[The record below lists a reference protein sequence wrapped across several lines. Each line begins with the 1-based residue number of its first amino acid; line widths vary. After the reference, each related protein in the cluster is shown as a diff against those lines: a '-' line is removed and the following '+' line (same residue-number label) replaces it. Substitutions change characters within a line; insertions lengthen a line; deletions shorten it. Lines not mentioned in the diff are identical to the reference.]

1 MNRIHLVL
9 LLTSVLHSAFVVAGD
24 TDSVTTNR
32 ETAGFGIGALIGGL
46 IAGPP
51 GAVIGAAGGT
61 IYGHHNAEKEKQ
73 VLTLQQQLH
82 EKNIEYARLQQEF
95 TNARFTWAESLKKAA
110 FDKRRAS
117 LEKLTDHISFT
128 VYFRTGDARPGPEL
142 SPHIRDLVNL
152 IHDTPEIRVQLD
164 GYADRRGG
172 PDYNMKLS
180 QARAESVRAEL
191 IRAGLPANRITSNAH
206 GKSLA
211 HSKAGDIEGYIFDRR
226 VDLILTLNSEI

>member
-24 TDSVTTNR
+24 TDSVTTTR

-61 IYGHHNAEKEKQ
+61 IYGHHNAEKENK

-82 EKNIEYARLQQEF
+82 EKNIEYARLQQDF
-95 TNARFTWAESLKKAA
+95 ANARYTWAENLKKAA

-128 VYFRTGDARPGPEL
+128 VYFRTNDARLEPQL
-142 SPHIRDLVNL
+142 FPHIRDLVNL

-164 GYADRRGG
+164 GYADQRGSSK
-172 PDYNMKLS
+172 YNLKLS
-180 QARAESVRAEL
+180 RARADSVRAEL
-191 IRAGLPANRITSNAH
+191 VRAGLPANRIISNAH
-206 GKSLA
+206 GESLA
-211 HSKAGDIEGYIFDRR
+211 HSATGDIEGYIFDRR
-226 VDLILTLNSEI
+226 VDLLLTLNSEI